1 MSIYGDKDESFIV
14 NYSGETLPFTV
25 KSGEQFSLP
34 NININNSPVKIVVN
48 DNELEDKIIL
58 YKKIEIEDNNNSELD
73 KDNLILNVIF
83 QVTDD
88 SFVYDPNSMTF
99 SLISEN
105 LSIDSEECEEEE
117 GFSFNSEY
125 CDEEEGFYTCEF
137 DLEKLGEGNY
147 DLYFKDKNKCNYLYL
162 VNSNYVTSLFPSF
175 EIDDNN
181 MINNSNS
188 TLIFGSDMNLSKIE
202 ISHLKLTNN
211 NDPNIII
218 EKDDYI
224 IEDDYSI
231 IFSFDFSNE
240 TNQIIEG
247 LYTFDLNIRKNDETK
262 TYSDTI
268 EIKRACKQ
276 DNAEV
281 NNGSGEC
288 KY

>member
-1 MSIYGDKDESFIV
+1 MSIYGDKDETFIV

-34 NININNSPVKIVVN
+34 NININNSPVEIVVN

-58 YKKIEIEDNNNSELD
+58 YKKIEIEDNNKSNLD

-83 QVTDD
+83 QVTDN
-88 SFVYDPNSMTF
+88 SFVYDPKSMTF

-162 VNSNYVTSLFPSF
+162 VNSNYSTSLFPSF
-175 EIDDNN
+175 KIDDNN

-188 TLIFGSDMNLSKIE
+188 TLIFDSDMNLSKIE
-202 ISHLKLTNN
+202 L
-211 NDPNIII
+211 
-218 EKDDYI
+218 
-224 IEDDYSI
+224 
-231 IFSFDFSNE
+231 
-240 TNQIIEG
+240 
-247 LYTFDLNIRKNDETK
+247 
-262 TYSDTI
+262 
-268 EIKRACKQ
+268 
-276 DNAEV
+276 
-281 NNGSGEC
+281 
-288 KY
+288 